1 MLTNSVLYQMTLKIG
16 NKNKK
21 KLMNKS
27 SILKLEKTFVE
38 VFQVAKNK
46 NVKLLKIYKKRR
58 KGKEMTDFEV
68 ERFSSC

>member
-1 MLTNSVLYQMTLKIG
+1 
-16 NKNKK
+16 
-21 KLMNKS
+21 MNKS